1 MKKII
6 IGAVIAAVVIFFILI
21 NVLKKDPGIEVDSEK
36 VQQGTLI
43 QKVSGSGQIR
53 PEVQVKVSSR
63 VAGKILKL
71 HAKEG
76 DRVKKGAL
84 LVELDQEQYRAAL
97 DRANYNLDYMIA
109 SEKKLKSD
117 LARAVDLHNKGL
129 LSQAEFEAAQASAD
143 AAVSSTNQARASKA
157 EAQDQLSKTR
167 LYADMDGIVTK
178 LNKEEGEMT
187 LGSQFQEDVIMI
199 VADLSKMEAAI
210 EVDENDVV
218 NISLGD
224 SAAIEVDAFGDT
236 TLHGRV
242 SEIANSATIKN
253 MGTQEQVTN
262 FEVVVALQDYNARLR
277 PGMSTTVDIIT
288 EVKNN
293 VLKIP
298 IQAVTVREKD
308 KLEKR
313 PAVEQRV
320 EKETEETAQVNGS
333 ADKAAKE
340 KQNMKEV
347 VFCVEDSKA
356 VIKPVQLGISDDSY
370 YEVVSGLEAGQS
382 VVTGPFRILSKTLK
396 DGDLLK
402 VKPEGKKA
410 SPANNN
416 DRTTAEVD

>member
-6 IGAVIAAVVIFFILI
+6 IAAAIAAVAIVLILV
-21 NVLKKDPGIEVDSEK
+21 NVLKKEKGTEVDVEK

-76 DRVKKGAL
+76 DKVKKGTL
-84 LVELDQEQYRAAL
+84 LVELDQEQYIAAL
-97 DRANYNLDYMIA
+97 KRAKSGLISMVA
-109 SEKKLKSD
+109 SQKKLKSD
-117 LARAVDLHNKGL
+117 VNRSVDLNSKGL
-129 LSQAEFEAAQASAD
+129 LSQADLEAVQASYD
-143 AAVSSTNQARASKA
+143 AAVSNTAQAQASID
-157 EAQDQLSKTR
+157 EASDQLSKTR

-236 TLHGRV
+236 TLNGRV

-253 MGTQEQVTN
+253 AGTQEQVTN

-277 PGMSTTVDIIT
+277 PGMSTTVDIVT

-298 IQAVTVREKD
+298 IQAVTVREKE

-320 EKETEETAQVNGS
+320 EKEPEEAAQAGNS

-347 VFCVEDSKA
+347 VFCVEENKA

-370 YEVVSGLEAGQS
+370 YEVVSGLEAGQT
-382 VVTGPFRILSKTLK
+382 VITGPFRVLSKTLQ

-402 VKPEGKKA
+402 VKQEDKKKSA
-410 SPANNN
+410 ESNNN
-416 DRTTAEVD
+416 RTTAEVD

>member
-6 IGAVIAAVVIFFILI
+6 IGAAIAAVVIFFILI

-117 LARAVDLHNKGL
+117 LVRAVDLHNKGL

-320 EKETEETAQVNGS
+320 EKETEETAQANGS
-333 ADKAAKE
+333 ADKTAKE

-347 VFCVEDSKA
+347 VFCVEESKA

-370 YEVVSGLEAGQS
+370 YEVVSGLEAGQN

>member
-6 IGAVIAAVVIFFILI
+6 IGAAIAAVVIFFILI
-21 NVLKKDPGIEVDSEK
+21 NVLKKDKGIEVDSEK

-97 DRANYNLDYMIA
+97 DRASYNLDYMIA

-117 LARAVDLHNKGL
+117 LVRAVDLHNKGL

-236 TLHGRV
+236 TLNGRV

-253 MGTQEQVTN
+253 LGTQEQVTN
-262 FEVVVALQDYNARLR
+262 FEVVVSLQDYNARLR

-308 KLEKR
+308 KLEKK
-313 PAVEQRV
+313 PAVEQPV
-320 EKETEETAQVNGS
+320 EKEKEETTQADGS

-347 VFCVEDSKA
+347 VFCVEESKA
-356 VIKPVQLGISDDSY
+356 VIKAVQLGISDDSY
-370 YEVVSGLEAGQS
+370 YEVISGLETGQS

-402 VKPEGKKA
+402 IKAEGKKA
-410 SPANNN
+410 SAESNN
-416 DRTTAEVD
+416 DRTTAEAE